1 MFRRKYLFLGMFMV
15 LAFCGVSTVSAQ
27 TPTLTVTP
35 TPYTTPTVTF
45 TLTGCSKISVSCD
58 ATAPV
63 TTQSGTTAS
72 LAAWSVGGMGSGGY
86 IWSVNRVGT
95 IAFNVSVTGNLATE
109 IVDFQLYRG
118 TTLLGSA
125 PYNSGGITFTGLS
138 ELPGGSYDLRCAFS
152 ALANGTI
159 TGTLKEFSGNNYLTI
174 TYTRACD
181 GYTGY
186 NLPLSFRT
194 LSVSNNTPTMTRTPT
209 STETTTPTF
218 TWTVTPSTTITDCSV
233 VAADST
239 NSYSIWFWNYSG
251 SVYEAAWKFDFVDHP
266 GVTLSCDTKYLD
278 RVRFVVTPTGN
289 FDTAIHGV
297 RLQVNATP
305 VATAA
310 FSTEGFEFVGSPLG
324 VSGPYELRYEFD
336 QDAVGSIHTYL
347 ESFSGHAT
355 DGYEPRMVATV
366 SRAMTFL
373 GLTHTPTAT
382 PIGTSTGTP
391 TATPTF
397 TWSASPTYTTTRTYT
412 RTITP
417 TPTGS
422 TITPTPTDTLTRTWT
437 RTFTSTPT
445 GTWYT
450 ATPTVTPTSTRTA
463 SATPTNTWF
472 VSPVTST
479 RTFTSTPT
487 GTWSTSTPSVT
498 RTYTRT
504 ATPTGTW
511 VTSTRT
517 FTPTTTHT
525 PTMTNTPTPTS
536 TATVTETPTGT
547 WYTETPSVTPTMSPA
562 LTHTGS
568 PTPVPPT
575 LTRTATPTGTWF
587 TSTSTS
593 TPTVTA
599 TWSFTGSPTWTN
611 TPTPTPTGCGKC
623 LLVSDSIPVN
633 PESAGATVVGYVFH
647 GSSQSAYGFCVD
659 TRMTSASFGTTVTG
673 NLATGILKAQLY
685 AGGVL
690 LGEQAFGSSFSFSG
704 FTAYPGGT
712 FTLNYVLSS
721 VASGTVETRL
731 TGTNGTNYIGN
742 LYLENVKSV
751 TLTVVTPTPT
761 STVAETHT
769 RTLTPTLTSTP
780 TSTLTPTRT
789 PTPFYTSTPTY
800 SFTPTA
806 TTSATGT
813 TTVEILP
820 SSLVDS
826 ALVEVLPYPNPS
838 TDGTADLSYV
848 VDGSVITGSALR
860 PGTAVQSDATVI
872 LRIFTRSNRLLWT
885 HKVQGVRDGR
895 NVYHWDG
902 KDFEGA
908 PLANGLYYY
917 TATLERSG
925 YEVTKKTALFIM
937 K

>member
-86 IWSVNRVGT
+86 ICSVIRVGT

-422 TITPTPTDTLTRTWT
+422 TITPTPTDTLTRTWP

-463 SATPTNTWF
+463 SATPPNTW
-472 VSPVTST
+472 VPSPVTST

>member
-86 IWSVNRVGT
+86 ICSVIRVGT